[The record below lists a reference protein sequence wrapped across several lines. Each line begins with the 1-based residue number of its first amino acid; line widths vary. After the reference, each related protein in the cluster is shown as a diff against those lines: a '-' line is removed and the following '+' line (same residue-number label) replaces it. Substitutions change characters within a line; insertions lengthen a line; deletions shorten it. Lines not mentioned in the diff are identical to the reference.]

1 MTQTFPW
8 QRSYQDA
15 MLELNPVELPV
26 KFRIAVSE
34 LQQRSR
40 ELLLARDSKAS
51 VEWQAIADARNN
63 LSAIEK
69 YELCAAA
76 ETGQPERS
84 QPKRPADLSSQNMSQ
99 EGAL

>member
-15 MLELNPVELPV
+15 MLELNPAELPG
-26 KFRIAVSE
+26 KLKIAVAE
-34 LQQRSR
+34 LQERIR
-40 ELLLARDSKAS
+40 ELFARDSRSS

-69 YELCAAA
+69 YELRAAA
-76 ETGQPERS
+76 GTGHS
-84 QPKRPADLSSQNMSQ
+84 ARPAGLSSQNTNSQNTGQ